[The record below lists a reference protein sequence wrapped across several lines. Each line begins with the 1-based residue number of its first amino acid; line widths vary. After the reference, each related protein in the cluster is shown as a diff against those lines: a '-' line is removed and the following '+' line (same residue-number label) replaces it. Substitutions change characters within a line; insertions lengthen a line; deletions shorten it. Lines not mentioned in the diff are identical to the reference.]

1 MLKSPV
7 LSVPVQRALAGTTA
21 TGGAMQSGDIHGWL
35 GWQAS
40 EGADQA
46 SRIFQG
52 QPSEGA
58 DQASRIFQGQ
68 PSEGADQA
76 SRIFQ
81 GQPSEGADQST
92 QYGFTNLNGQP
103 SEGADQSYIDR
114 PYTYYMA
121 SEGAD
126 QSYMD
131 GHVSH
136 YIVSEGADQASR
148 IFQGQPSEG

>member
-21 TGGAMQSGDIHGWL
+21 TSGAVQSGDIHGWL

-68 PSEGADQA
+68 PSEGADQ
-76 SRIFQ
+76 SF
-81 GQPSEGADQST
+81 S
-92 QYGFTNLNGQP
+92 QYGSTSFISQP

>member
-35 GWQAS
+35 GWQA
-40 EGADQA
+40 
-46 SRIFQG
+46 
-52 QPSEGA
+52 SEGA

-136 YIVSEGADQASR
+136 YMVSEGADQASR

>member
-21 TGGAMQSGDIHGWL
+21 TGGAMQSGDIHGWN

-58 DQASRIFQGQ
+58 DQ
-68 PSEGADQA
+68 
-76 SRIFQ
+76 
-81 GQPSEGADQST
+81 ST
-92 QYGFTNLNGQP
+92 VYGFTNLNGQP
-103 SEGADQSYIDR
+103 
-114 PYTYYMA
+114 

>member
-1 MLKSPV
+1 MEQTMLKSPV

-35 GWQAS
+35 GWQA
-40 EGADQA
+40 
-46 SRIFQG
+46 
-52 QPSEGA
+52 SEGA

-136 YIVSEGADQASR
+136 YMVSEGADQASR